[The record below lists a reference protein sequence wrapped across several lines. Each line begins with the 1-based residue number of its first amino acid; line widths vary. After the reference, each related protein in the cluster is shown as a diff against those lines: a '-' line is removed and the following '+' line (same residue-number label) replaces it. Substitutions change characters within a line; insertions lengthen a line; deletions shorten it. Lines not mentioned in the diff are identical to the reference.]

1 MDSNG
6 NGPGVR
12 YVHEHPEVLFTLFRG
27 YDNPAIALNCGSMLR
42 DCIRDESL
50 AQCAPTDAADF
61 VAVLGVDACK
71 LAACNSA
78 CPFVFALWPLKSP
91 SSTSAC
97 CCGPHCLETIL

>member
-1 MDSNG
+1 MGQVCCHHALKHLLLLLPWQVCGAIFRMDSNG

-50 AQCAPTDAADF
+50 AQ
-61 VAVLGVDACK
+61 
-71 LAACNSA
+71 
-78 CPFVFALWPLKSP
+78 
-91 SSTSAC
+91 
-97 CCGPHCLETIL
+97 

>member
-1 MDSNG
+1 MQVSDLFRVPRSAEQSFAWTATDASVRVFFLRAQVCGAIFRMDSNG

-50 AQCAPTDAADF
+50 AQC
-61 VAVLGVDACK
+61 V
-71 LAACNSA
+71 
-78 CPFVFALWPLKSP
+78 PFLFTLFFFNF
-91 SSTSAC
+91 
-97 CCGPHCLETIL
+97 